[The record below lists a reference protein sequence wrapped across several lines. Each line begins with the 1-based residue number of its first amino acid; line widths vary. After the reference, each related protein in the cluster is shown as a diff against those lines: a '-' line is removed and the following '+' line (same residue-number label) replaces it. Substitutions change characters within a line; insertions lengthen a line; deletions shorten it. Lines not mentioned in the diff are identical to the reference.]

1 MKKAEHYREFEVSA
15 VLRPFIDCIWFGSSV
30 RRSEH
35 FIIPDHTVE
44 LIFTTGSIARK
55 RCDGTATARFASHL
69 AGLKTCPQFV
79 TLENHALA
87 AVRFKPGG
95 LYPFIRENME
105 LLIDQSLPLVDVF
118 GTAINRLEEE
128 VLSLLDDDADVENIV
143 ILLDRFFCSMLN
155 QATILP
161 LVDELMIAIRRNNG
175 NLSVCDFAQ
184 NAGVSVKTLERKF
197 KEKIGLPPKRYAGMY
212 RFHQSVLS
220 IDGPI
225 GKLSDVAYD
234 NGYFDQMHFIREVKR
249 YAQCTP
255 GEILSL
261 KEGLQRPT
269 LNSHRSLAVSI

>member
-1 MKKAEHYREFEVSA
+1 MKKAELYSEFEVSA
-15 VLRPFIDCIWFGSSV
+15 ALQPFIDCIWFGSSV
-30 RRSEH
+30 HRSEH

-44 LIFTTGSIARK
+44 LIFTTGAIART
-55 RCDGTATARFASHL
+55 RCDGTATSRFASHL

-79 TLENHALA
+79 TLEGHALA

-95 LYPFIRENME
+95 LYPFIRERME
-105 LLIDQSLPLVDVF
+105 ELVDQSLPLADVF
-118 GTAINRLEEE
+118 GLGIIPLEEE
-128 VLSLLDDDADVENIV
+128 VLALLDEDADLEKMVK
-143 ILLDRFFCSMLN
+143 ILDQFFCRMLN
-155 QATILP
+155 QAKILP
-161 LVDELMIAIRRNNG
+161 LVDELMNSIRQHNG
-175 NLSVCDFAQ
+175 NMSVCDFAHK
-184 NAGVSVKTLERKF
+184 AGVSVKTLERKF

-220 IDGPI
+220 IDGPA

-234 NGYFDQMHFIREVKR
+234 NGYFDQMHFIREVRR

-269 LNSHRSLAVSI
+269 LNLRRASAVRV